1 MSAKFISDSNI
12 SYILRTVK
20 NDLCIKDF
28 NPNREFINSVVS
40 LMKRI
45 NNKYNTNDV
54 SLLNQYTIKEITELM
69 RPQYDVESSIQNKY
83 VYTEEDDIL
92 RARVTG
98 TTMGKKTKIMGTP
111 IVRKTAEKKKL
122 PKIAK
127 KEKDLKQLFY
137 EGNTVFRPEFSVW
150 ENTDKKLFYNQ
161 DLDIIYDPKI
171 KKFYDV
177 KTNKELE
184 PGTKYTDTK
193 VFFGLKKSKVID
205 NVQSGSKLAFYDRN
219 MGDVVS
225 SSIDRDIVTDYN
237 EIQTKEY
244 TISIDSRHRD
254 IRVFPS
260 PSRYTIAFQNKSN
273 SQFGFINNLADQIKG
288 IKRIELVDGI
298 VPNILKAGTTSVP
311 DTYFLLSV
319 EEINGRYSF
328 SSPTGKNIFGK
339 LQFDL
344 DLPINANYLDVEPIM
359 CHRDYYPEPR
369 AIPLTAITISI
380 LNFNGNQVSFGQDS
394 FKIRYWQDNGA
405 GQTIITT
412 WLPHQLTTGDLVYFR
427 FTGNPLLDN
436 DLDGLVVVVLS
447 PTLFRVAI
455 NSSTVG
461 AGLPPNLG
469 GPPVNPEDPINSSG
483 EPFPTVPPNDPNNPT
498 TFFGFI
504 LKPELQNSF
513 TFRIITQEKNQTR
526 VTASELAKRV
536 SGY

>member
-1 MSAKFISDSNI
+1 
-12 SYILRTVK
+12 
-20 NDLCIKDF
+20 
-28 NPNREFINSVVS
+28 
-40 LMKRI
+40 
-45 NNKYNTNDV
+45 
-54 SLLNQYTIKEITELM
+54 
-69 RPQYDVESSIQNKY
+69 
-83 VYTEEDDIL
+83 
-92 RARVTG
+92 
-98 TTMGKKTKIMGTP
+98 MGKKTKIMGTP

-122 PKIAK
+122 PKMIK
-127 KEKDLKQLFY
+127 KEKDLKQSFY

-161 DLDIIYDPKI
+161 DLDIIYDPKN
-171 KKFYDV
+171 KKYYDV

-193 VFFGLKKSKVID
+193 VFLKLKKSKVID
-205 NVQSGSKLAFYDRN
+205 KVQSGSKLSFYDRN

-328 SSPTGKNIFGK
+328 SSPAGKNIFGK

-483 EPFPTVPPNDPNNPT
+483 QTFSDST
-498 TFFGFI
+498 T
-504 LKPELQNSF
+504 E
-513 TFRIITQEKNQTR
+513 
-526 VTASELAKRV
+526 
-536 SGY
+536 

>member
-69 RPQYDVESSIQNKY
+69 RPQYDVESSVQNKY

-150 ENTDKKLFYNQ
+150 ENTDEKLFYNQ

-205 NVQSGSKLAFYDRN
+205 KVQSGSKLAFYDRN

-288 IKRIELVDGI
+288 IKRIELVDGR
-298 VPNILKAGTTSVP
+298 NKE
-311 DTYFLLSV
+311 LSV
-319 EEINGRYSF
+319 ESLVKRAKKIDKSF
-328 SSPTGKNIFGK
+328 WVRFCVFKDMRNRGYIIKTALKFGA
-339 LQFDL
+339 D
-344 DLPINANYLDVEPIM
+344 
-359 CHRDYYPEPR
+359 
-369 AIPLTAITISI
+369 
-380 LNFNGNQVSFGQDS
+380 
-394 FKIRYWQDNGA
+394 
-405 GQTIITT
+405 
-412 WLPHQLTTGDLVYFR
+412 
-427 FTGNPLLDN
+427 
-436 DLDGLVVVVLS
+436 
-447 PTLFRVAI
+447 FRVYDRGIKPGEDHARWVVFPVHESKSLTWYDFAAK
-455 NSSTVG
+455 NRVAHSTRKRLLIAV
-461 AGLPPNLG
+461 
-469 GPPVNPEDPINSSG
+469 VDDE
-483 EPFPTVPPNDPNNPT
+483 NDVSYW
-498 TFFGFI
+498 
-504 LKPELQNSF
+504 E
-513 TFRIITQEKNQTR
+513 
-526 VTASELAKRV
+526 AKWMRP
-536 SGY
+536 